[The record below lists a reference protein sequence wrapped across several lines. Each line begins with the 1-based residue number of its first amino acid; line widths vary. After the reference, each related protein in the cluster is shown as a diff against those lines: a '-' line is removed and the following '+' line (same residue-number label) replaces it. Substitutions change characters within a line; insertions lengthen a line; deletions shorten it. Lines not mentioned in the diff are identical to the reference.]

1 MKLFLSLLLLVSIS
15 NFANVNAQL
24 KTPSS
29 KPLIELTGVVMS
41 ADSLQ
46 YIPYVMVNVLNKNDG
61 TISNNQ
67 GVFTMMLHLGDTL
80 EFVAQGFGVKYYTIP
95 ENLKQVRYSIIQLL
109 TQDTFYN
116 AETIF
121 RPAPTKDEFDFAF
134 KNWQIPD
141 DQLEIARKNT
151 DANTLRALGETLAKD
166 GRENQSYYIAQQWQR
181 ATWLGGTPPQKIF
194 SPLAWMDFINA
205 WKRGDYRRKKKK

>member
-1 MKLFLSLLLLVSIS
+1 MKKIILILSIILSSIYWPLH
-15 NFANVNAQL
+15 AQL
-24 KTPSS
+24 KNTNS

-46 YIPYVMVNVLNKNDG
+46 YIPYVMINVVNKNDG
-61 TISNNQ
+61 TISNEK
-67 GVFTMMLHLGDTL
+67 GVFNLLVHIGDTL
-80 EFVAQGFGVKYYTIP
+80 EFVAQGFGLKYYTIP
-95 ENLKQVRYSIIQLL
+95 DNLKQNRYSIIQLL

-121 RPAPTKDEFDFAF
+121 RPAPTREEFDFAF
-134 KNWQIPD
+134 KTWQIPD

-151 DANTLRALGETLAKD
+151 NANTLRALGETLAKD

-205 WKRGDYRRKKKK
+205 WKRGDYKRKKKK

>member
-1 MKLFLSLLLLVSIS
+1 MKIFIQTLLLLITVTT
-15 NFANVNAQL
+15 VQAQL
-24 KTPSS
+24 KNNNA
-29 KPLIELTGVVMS
+29 KPLIEITGVVMS

-46 YIPYVMVNVLNKNDG
+46 YIPYVMVNVLGKNNG
-61 TISNNQ
+61 TISDEK
-67 GVFTMMLHLGDTL
+67 GVFNFLVNIGDTL
-80 EFVAQGFGVKYYTIP
+80 EFVAQGFGLKYYTIP
-95 ENLKQVRYSIIQLL
+95 QNLTLNRYSIIQLL

-121 RPAPTKDEFDFAF
+121 RPAPTREEFDYAF

-141 DQLEIARKNT
+141 DMLEIARRNT
-151 DANTLRALGETLAKD
+151 NANTLRALGETLPKD

-194 SPLAWMDFINA
+194 SPLAWIDFINA
-205 WKRGDYRRKKKK
+205 WKRGEYKRKKKK